1 MSVGIVFET
10 HSTSTDNEP
19 GLATGWQQG
28 ELAKCGKQQAEELGE
43 RRRDD
48 GISAVFTSDLARA
61 VETAEIAFRGS
72 GIPVFQ
78 DWRLRECNYGE
89 LNGMPSAQLEA
100 ERSRRI
106 DEAYPGGESYQD
118 VVNRIRAFLADL
130 SPEYDGARIVVIGHS
145 ATRWALDI
153 CSPASR
159 SRMWSV
165 RSTGKRVGSTS
176 SSAST
181 AGRTRNRTRAVP
193 GLCSPRRLT
202 STERALRN
210 RPRRRPSRQT
220 R

>member
-10 HSTSTDNEP
+10 HSTSTDNES

-48 GISAVFTSDLARA
+48 RISAVFTSDLARA

-106 DEAYPGGESYQD
+106 DEAYPGGESYRD
-118 VVNRIRAFLADL
+118 VVNRIGAFLDDL

-145 ATRWALDI
+145 ATRWALDHLL
-153 CSPASR
+153 S
-159 SRMWSV
+159 
-165 RSTGKRVGSTS
+165 GKPLENVVGPFDWQE
-176 SSAST
+176 
-181 AGRTRNRTRAVP
+181 GWEYVF
-193 GLCSPRRLT
+193 
-202 STERALRN
+202 ER
-210 RPRRRPSRQT
+210 
-220 R
+220 